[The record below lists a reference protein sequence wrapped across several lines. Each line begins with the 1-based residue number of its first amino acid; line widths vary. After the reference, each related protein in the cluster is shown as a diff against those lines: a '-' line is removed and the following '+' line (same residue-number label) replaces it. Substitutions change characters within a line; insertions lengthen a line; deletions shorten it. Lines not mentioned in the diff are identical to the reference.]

1 MHKDLQLI
9 INSLWNNSLIN
20 LSTDQI
26 NLCDK
31 EISKE
36 DLYKAMES
44 ISNDKSPGNDGLNK
58 EFYKTFWDDIKEKYI
73 KSMKQ
78 TFHKMF

>member
-36 DLYKAMES
+36 DLCKAMES
-44 ISNDKSPGNDGLNK
+44 ISNNKSPGNDGLNK

-73 KSMKQ
+73 KSMK
-78 TFHKMF
+78 